1 MLKLLIMAYDLD
13 ESRQIVES
21 LDIPKLYIMDE
32 HMVREATGILESEDS
47 PGYSARI
54 IQKMSTYVKTFK
66 AIRPVAVI
74 VHMRHSMA
82 IRDISHDVSCL
93 IYDGSQSRRLQ
104 YSPSYKTT
112 FKIRDSEDE
121 AGIAQLKSAI
131 KNLG

>member
-1 MLKLLIMAYDLD
+1 MLKLLIMAYDL
-13 ESRQIVES
+13 EEARQIAES

-47 PGYSARI
+47 PGYGARI

-66 AIRPVAVI
+66 AIRPIAVV

-82 IRDISHDVSCL
+82 VRDIPHDVSCL

-112 FKIRDSEDE
+112 FKIRDSADE
-121 AGIAQLKSAI
+121 AGIAQLISAI

>member
-1 MLKLLIMAYDLD
+1 MLKLLVMAYDLA
-13 ESRQIVES
+13 EAKQIIES

-32 HMVREATGILESEDS
+32 YMVREATGILESEDS

-54 IQKMSTYVKTFK
+54 IQKMSVYVRTFK

-82 IRDISHDVSCL
+82 IRDIPHDVSCL

-121 AGIAQLKSAI
+121 NGVERLKSAL